1 MANTIPKSIYEF
13 ALEERKFLHD
23 LANPLAIASGML
35 EAYRSEMDRSDIEPT
50 EALVRKLDKL
60 DTALQ
65 RIASIID
72 EHRPRIIEI
81 QTADGKNKPA

>member
-1 MANTIPKSIYEF
+1 MANPIPKNIYEF

-35 EAYRSEMDRSDIEPT
+35 EAYRSELDRSDIAPA

-65 RIASIID
+65 RIAAIIA

-81 QTADGKNKPA
+81 QAADIKNKPT